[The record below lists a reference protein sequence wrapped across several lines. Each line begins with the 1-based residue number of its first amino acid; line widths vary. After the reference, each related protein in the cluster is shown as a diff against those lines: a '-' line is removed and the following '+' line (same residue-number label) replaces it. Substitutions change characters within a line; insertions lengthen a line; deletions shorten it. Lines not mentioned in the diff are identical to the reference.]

1 MTNKQQLLSDFKF
14 YSSYSKFKK
23 EDERMETWE
32 EAVDRVMQMHY
43 KKYEDKIIPELQD
56 YLNFATKQYK
66 EKRILGS
73 QRALQFGGDSILK
86 HEMKQF
92 NCLVSYCDRIEF
104 FKEAMYLLLCGCGVG
119 FSVQTLHVEKLPMIG
134 KRTEGVK
141 TFVVEDSIEGWADA
155 IGVLLASYTLSDSK
169 FQEYYGYRIDF
180 DYSNIRPK
188 GSYISGGFK
197 APGHAGLK
205 NSLTKI
211 QELFDKEINGNVQVT
226 FKSIIAYDVIMHMAD
241 AVLSGGVRR
250 SATICLFSAT
260 DNDMLNA
267 KTGDWYIKNPQRGR
281 SNNSVILIRDKT
293 SKELFSKIMESV
305 KSWGEPGFVWST
317 NEDIIYNPCV
327 EIGMTPYY
335 IDDQN
340 NKISGWEGCNLTEI
354 NGSKCNTEQ
363 EFYDACKA
371 SAILGTLQA
380 GYTDFKYVTDI
391 TKKIFDRE
399 ALLGCSI
406 TGFMNNPTILF
417 NPNIQKK
424 GAEIIKETNKII
436 ANLIGINQAARTTC
450 VKPSGNASVIL
461 GTASGIHG
469 EHSKKYFRNVQVN
482 KEEELGKVIKTLN
495 PKMVENSLWSNNN
508 SDWVISFPITSK
520 EGSIYKKDLYGVKQ
534 LEYVKLTQQNWVEYG
549 TNYELCVDKYTRHN
563 VSNTIVVDDW
573 NEVENYIYENRQW
586 FAGISLLGMAGDKD
600 YAQAPF
606 TEVLDTEE
614 IIKKYG
620 KASLFA
626 SGLIVDGLHAFRH
639 LWLACNAV
647 LFNSELD
654 ENESDFLLKKDWIRR
669 AKQFADRY
677 FNSDIIK
684 MTNCL
689 KDISLYHKWLEIN
702 REYKEIDFNSMNI
715 KPSYTDIDK
724 LGAIACS
731 GDQCTI
737 QL

>member
-1 MTNKQQLLSDFKF
+1 MTDKQQLLSDFKF

-23 EDERMETWE
+23 EDERMETWG
-32 EAVDRVMQMHY
+32 EAIDRVMQMHY
-43 KKYEDKIIPELQD
+43 KKYQNKITPELQE
-56 YLNFATKQYK
+56 YLDFATKQYK

-104 FKEAMYLLLCGCGVG
+104 FKEAMYLLLGGCGVG
-119 FSVQTLHVEKLPMIG
+119 FSVQSLHLEKLPMIG
-134 KRTEGVK
+134 KRIEGVK
-141 TFVVEDSIEGWADA
+141 TFLIEDSIEGWADA
-155 IGVLLASYTLSDSK
+155 IGVLLASYSLSDIK

-197 APGHAGLK
+197 APGYEGLK

-211 QELFDKEINGNVQVT
+211 QELLDKEINGNVQIPL
-226 FKSIIAYDVIMHMAD
+226 KSIIAYDIVMHMAD

-281 SNNSVILIRDKT
+281 SNNSVILIRNKT

-305 KSWGEPGFVWST
+305 KSWGEPGFVWSS

-335 IDDQN
+335 IN
-340 NKISGWEGCNLTEI
+340 ENGNKISGWEGCNLTEI

-380 GYTDFKYVTDI
+380 GYTNFKYVTDV

-406 TGFMNNPTILF
+406 TGFMNNPMILF
-417 NPNIQKK
+417 NPEIQKK
-424 GAEIIKETNKII
+424 GAEIIKETNKIVSS
-436 ANLIGINQAARTTC
+436 LIGINQAARTTC

-482 KEEELGKVIKTLN
+482 KEEELGKVIKILN

-508 SDWVISFPITSK
+508 SDWVISFPINSK

-534 LEYVKLTQQNWVEYG
+534 LEYVKLTQQNWVEFG
-549 TNYELCVDKYTRHN
+549 TNYELCVDKNTRHN
-563 VSNTIVVDDW
+563 VSNTIVVDNWD
-573 NEVENYIYENRQW
+573 EVENYIYENKEW
-586 FAGISLLGMAGDKD
+586 FAGISLLGMTGDKD

-606 TEVLDTEE
+606 TEVIDTDE

-620 KASLFA
+620 KSSLFA

-647 LFNSELD
+647 LFSSEID
-654 ENESDFLLKKDWIRR
+654 ENEADFLLKNDWIRR

-677 FNSDIIK
+677 FNSDIVK

-702 REYKEIDFNSMNI
+702 REYKDIDFNSMNI
-715 KPSYTDIDK
+715 MPSYTDIDK

>member
-1 MTNKQQLLSDFKF
+1 MTDKQQLLSDFKF

-32 EAVDRVMQMHY
+32 EAIDRVMQMHY
-43 KKYEDKIIPELQD
+43 KKYENKITPKLQD

-92 NCLVSYCDRIEF
+92 NCLVSYCDRVEF

-134 KRTEGVK
+134 KRIEGVK
-141 TFVVEDSIEGWADA
+141 TFLIEDSIEGWADA
-155 IGVLLASYTLSDSK
+155 IGVLLASYSLSDIK
-169 FQEYYGYRIDF
+169 FQDYYGYRIDF

-197 APGHAGLK
+197 APGYEGLK

-211 QELFDKEINGNVQVT
+211 QELLDKEINGNVQIPL
-226 FKSIIAYDVIMHMAD
+226 KSIIAYDIVMHMAD

-281 SNNSVILIRDKT
+281 SNNSVILIRNKT

-305 KSWGEPGFVWST
+305 KSWGEPGFVWSS

-335 IDDQN
+335 IDEN
-340 NKISGWEGCNLTEI
+340 ENKISGWEGCNLTEI
-354 NGSKCNTEQ
+354 NGSKCNSEQ

-380 GYTDFKYVTDI
+380 GYTNFKYVTDV
-391 TKKIFDRE
+391 TKKIFDKE

-406 TGFMNNPTILF
+406 TGFMNNPVILF
-417 NPNIQKK
+417 NPEIQKK

-436 ANLIGINQAARTTC
+436 SLLIGINQAARTTC

-482 KEEELGKVIKTLN
+482 KEEELGKVIKILN

-508 SDWVISFPITSK
+508 SDWVISFPINSK

-534 LEYVKLTQQNWVEYG
+534 LGYVKLTQQNWVEFG
-549 TNYELCVDKYTRHN
+549 TNYELCVDKNTRHN

-573 NEVENYIYENRQW
+573 DEVENYIYENKEW
-586 FAGISLLGMAGDKD
+586 FAGISLLGMTGDKD

-606 TEVLDTEE
+606 TEVIDTEE

-620 KASLFA
+620 KSSLFA

-647 LFNSELD
+647 LFNSEID
-654 ENESDFLLKKDWIRR
+654 ENESDCLLKKDWVRR

-677 FNSDIIK
+677 FNSDIVK